1 MTYEYLEEDNII
13 LVPDTSAIIE
23 GIISKII
30 EEENYNY
37 PQIIIPEAVIAEL
50 EYQSNKNR
58 TTGQIGFD
66 EL

>member
-13 LVPDTSAIIE
+13 LVPDTSVIIE

-37 PQIIIPEAVIAEL
+37 PQIIIPEAVIA
-50 EYQSNKNR
+50 
-58 TTGQIGFD
+58 
-66 EL
+66 